1 MDRFIPEHPL
11 PQEIREMP
19 KDDTVCQFCGVSYLI
34 HSEMKALE
42 ERVKEAERKM
52 EYYIESVEREE
63 KLKIKVASM
72 EEESDKLSRALQA
85 SEERTKILVRD
96 LTTKQEQLESLK
108 QQIQDLEREFQSK
121 EREVIQTHLKF
132 SDLVT
137 QLSSFQTT
145 LQIQRTA
152 LNDIIVS
159 VQENY
164 QNIAEQHRKVVNNVA
179 LSCEKFAQEQRDL
192 VEHLR
197 KAENE
202 KILHCEAI
210 DKAETLCL
218 ELKQKCTQMDS
229 KVTDQENELAKTKEQ
244 NNVYSSEIV
253 QCKELINSKSNE
265 VNDWKQ
271 KLQNQ
276 SETFKLE
283 TKKKEDDI
291 VSKEKRIQQLLENCK
306 NLEKR
311 VAQYSQARSEVEEKS
326 ASSLEEIKA
335 LRESFRKARDEVAA
349 LKEEREM
356 MISAHHNR
364 IEQLR
369 ESFKKK
375 MEEADAWPGKLDKI
389 VQEKEAQF
397 NKEKNNMWKE
407 LTDAF
412 QKEMDG
418 EQQKHD
424 EELVSWK
431 TEAKAVQDKF
441 REDISTLSRKHREEV
456 KRLERTLSEAK
467 EKSEQARN
475 ANSSIIQ
482 NLEAKIVDL
491 ENRLRQP
498 PAESAEEVRK
508 LRTRLQESER
518 RLQETEQ
525 QIEELETKN
534 ELWRQ
539 EVSFLQETVRRECEE
554 RLELT
559 DALGEARAQL
569 LALKRTSGDSLSRSS
584 LNSSSSIST
593 GSLTRGSVKLGHD
606 VNGLS
611 DSAQV
616 TSCAVGFDGGV
627 GYSPGTGARETGRL
641 SRAGSVDDSRQRI
654 AAAVRRSG
662 TKSRLGGN
670 FSS

>member
-1 MDRFIPEHPL
+1 M
-11 PQEIREMP
+11 
-19 KDDTVCQFCGVSYLI
+19 C
-34 HSEMKALE
+34 
-42 ERVKEAERKM
+42 
-52 EYYIESVEREE
+52 
-63 KLKIKVASM
+63 
-72 EEESDKLSRALQA
+72 
-85 SEERTKILVRD
+85 
-96 LTTKQEQLESLK
+96 
-108 QQIQDLEREFQSK
+108 
-121 EREVIQTHLKF
+121 
-132 SDLVT
+132 
-137 QLSSFQTT
+137 
-145 LQIQRTA
+145 
-152 LNDIIVS
+152 N
-159 VQENY
+159 
-164 QNIAEQHRKVVNNVA
+164 
-179 LSCEKFAQEQRDL
+179 
-192 VEHLR
+192 
-197 KAENE
+197 
-202 KILHCEAI
+202 
-210 DKAETLCL
+210 
-218 ELKQKCTQMDS
+218 
-229 KVTDQENELAKTKEQ
+229 
-244 NNVYSSEIV
+244 SEIM
-253 QCKELINSKSNE
+253 QSKELINSKSNE

-276 SETFKLE
+276 AETFKLE
-283 TKKKEDDI
+283 TTKKEEDI
-291 VSKEKRIQQLLENCK
+291 LSKEQRIQQLLENCK

-311 VAQYSQARSEVEEKS
+311 VVEYSQARSEVEEKS

-335 LRESFRKARDEVAA
+335 LKESSIKARDEVAA

-397 NKEKNNMWKE
+397 NEEKNNMWKE
-407 LTDAF
+407 LTEAF
-412 QKEMDG
+412 QKEIDE
-418 EQQKHD
+418 EQQKHH

-431 TEAKAVQDKF
+431 TEAKAAQDKF

-456 KRLERTLSEAK
+456 KRLERTLNEAK
-467 EKSEQARN
+467 EKSEQTKN
-475 ANSSIIQ
+475 ANNSIIQ
-482 NLEAKIVDL
+482 NLEGKIVDL

-498 PAESAEEVRK
+498 SAESAEEVRK

-518 RLQETEQ
+518 RLQEAEQ
-525 QIEELETKN
+525 QIDELETKN
-534 ELWRQ
+534 ESWRQ

-569 LALKRTSGDSLSRSS
+569 LALKRTSGDSISRSS
-584 LNSSSSIST
+584 LNSSSSISS
-593 GSLTRGSVKLGHD
+593 GSLTRGSAKPGYD
-606 VNGLS
+606 VNGLN
-611 DSAQV
+611 DSAQA

-627 GYSPGTGARETGRL
+627 GYRPGTGARETGRS